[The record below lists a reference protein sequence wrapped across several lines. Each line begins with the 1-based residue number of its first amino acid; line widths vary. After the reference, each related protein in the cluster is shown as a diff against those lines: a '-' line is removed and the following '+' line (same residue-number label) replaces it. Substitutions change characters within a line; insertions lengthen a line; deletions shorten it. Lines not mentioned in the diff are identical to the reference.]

1 MKKVQPAVKKDIVLF
16 DFGHTITVQAIVQ
29 GLENMGYTV
38 HSAVAGSWNIYQ
50 YINDASVFVLHLG
63 GGVLTSEKKQEELVN
78 IVKNLRARRRKIII
92 VGEITFH
99 HDMVEFLPELSFY
112 PWFDK
117 PVNMDKFERVVNTFE
132 EQKNIKEKIL
142 VVDDDPAFCKMIR
155 SNLMDIFQ
163 VSVVTSGKQAITF
176 LSQNQVDLV
185 LLDYNMPEMPG
196 PEVLKALRSHE
207 ETKRIPVAFLTGID
221 NKESISQVLALKPQG
236 YILKSAT
243 KEALISKIDDV
254 LRANPSQRETG

>member
-1 MKKVQPAVKKDIVLF
+1 MMKKVQPAVKKEIVLF
-16 DFGHTITVQAIVQ
+16 DFGQTITVQAIVQ
-29 GLENMGYTV
+29 SLENMGYTV
-38 HSAVAGSWNIYQ
+38 HSAVAGSWNMYQ
-50 YINDASVFVLHLG
+50 YINDSSVFVLHLG
-63 GGVLTSEKKQEELVN
+63 EGVLFSERKQEELVN
-78 IVKNLRARRRKIII
+78 IIKNLRARRRKIII

-99 HDMVEFLPELSFY
+99 HDVVEFLPELGYY

-117 PVNMDKFERVVNTFE
+117 PVNMDKFEEVVNAFE
-132 EQKNIKEKIL
+132 EQKNVKEKIL

-155 SNLMDIFQ
+155 SNLTGIFQ

-176 LSQNQVDLV
+176 LSQNKVDLV

-196 PEVLKALRSHE
+196 PEVLKALRTNK
-207 ETKRIPVAFLTGID
+207 ETKNLPVAFLTGID
-221 NKESISQVLALKPQG
+221 KKESISQVLALKPQG

-254 LRANPSQRETG
+254 LRANPSQA